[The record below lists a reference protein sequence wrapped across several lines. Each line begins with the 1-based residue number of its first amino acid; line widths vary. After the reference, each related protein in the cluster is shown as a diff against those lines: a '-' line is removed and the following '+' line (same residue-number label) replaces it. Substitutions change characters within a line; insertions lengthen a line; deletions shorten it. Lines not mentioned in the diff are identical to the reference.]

1 MPSPSTKNASAKQ
14 IKKFRDQA
22 RFVID
27 HHFGSRPARIK
38 YKTGGL
44 SNFVFEVKHAEGDFI
59 VRISPD
65 KERLNAFIKE
75 HWCERAARR
84 AMVPT
89 AEILE
94 TGFSVIPFPYVIAK
108 SVEGHSAV
116 NHPGRMKIVR
126 ELGRLAAKIN
136 SIRTHGFGE
145 TFDWSNN
152 ELSRN
157 SSVKDYLE
165 SEYGIDL
172 RIETLEKSRL
182 CPPQTIKTLKRIC
195 REMRGIKSR
204 PSLNHGDL
212 RLKNVIAD
220 GEGKIL
226 AIIDWEEATSNIA
239 PHWDLSLALHDLGI
253 DMKQEFVEGYGLTS
267 KRFADIAPFVKAFNL
282 LNYTDAINLANKE
295 KDKEALER
303 MRGRLAGEFDLYSP
317 A

>member
-1 MPSPSTKNASAKQ
+1 MPSPLTKNASAKQ
-14 IKKFRDQA
+14 IKKFRDHA

-44 SNFVFEVKHAEGDFI
+44 SNFVFI
-59 VRISPD
+59 VRISPE

-84 AMVPT
+84 AKVPT

-94 TGFSVIPFPYVIAK
+94 TGFSVIPFPYVIAR

-116 NHPGRMKIVR
+116 HHPERMKIIR
-126 ELGRLAAKIN
+126 ELGRFAAKIN

-165 SEYGIDL
+165 SEYGIDS

-182 CPPQTIKTLKRIC
+182 CPAQTIKSLKRIC

-212 RLKNVIAD
+212 RLKNVIVD
-220 GEGKIL
+220 DDGKIQ

-239 PHWDLSLALHDLGI
+239 PYWDLSIGLHDLGV
-253 DMKQEFVEGYGLTS
+253 DMKEEFIAVYGLTS
-267 KRFADIAPFVKAFNL
+267 KRFAEIAPFVKAFNL
-282 LNYTDAINLANKE
+282 LNYTAAIELAGKG

-303 MRGRLAGEFDLYSP
+303 MRGRLGGGFDLYSP
-317 A
+317 S